1 MMKSYL
7 LGIDIG
13 TSACKVAVFDRN
25 GKVLAAASGDYPV
38 YYPHEGWAEQNPEEW
53 WDAVCRATKETIQKA
68 DITADEIAGIGIE
81 VRAGLQSQLTERETC
96 WPIHQSGWIREH
108 SLFVTD

>member
-13 TSACKVAVFDRN
+13 TSACKVAIFDRS
-25 GKVLAAASGDYPV
+25 GRVLAAENGDYPV

-53 WDAVCRATKETIQKA
+53 WKAV
-68 DITADEIAGIGIE
+68 
-81 VRAGLQSQLTERETC
+81 
-96 WPIHQSGWIREH
+96 
-108 SLFVTD
+108 

>member
-13 TSACKVAVFDRN
+13 TRACKVAIFDRN
-25 GKVLAAASGDYPV
+25 GKVLAAANGDYPV

-53 WDAVCRATKETIQKA
+53 WDAVCLATKENPLPSSKRNFCKCVINACSK
-68 DITADEIAGIGIE
+68 
-81 VRAGLQSQLTERETC
+81 
-96 WPIHQSGWIREH
+96 
-108 SLFVTD
+108 SLS